1 MLLLFLITVKVPPKP
16 KQAGNLKQKQIR
28 RWADRIF
35 KMNDSSVK
43 KTGRLVICVHIY
55 YQIRSWRKTTHKMG
69 L

>member
-35 KMNDSSVK
+35 EMDDSSWK
-43 KTGRLVICVHIY
+43 KQEDLLFAFISIAKSNHGEGPLTK
-55 YQIRSWRKTTHKMG
+55 WA
-69 L
+69 